1 MEDQVLIGE
10 IGCFY
15 CYDNKKRK
23 EKEPLWFMD
32 AANNL
37 KLCDY
42 CPKCGRKYGEV
53 IVYEQLDEPKSK
65 LGIDTV

>member
-1 MEDQVLIGE
+1 MEEQL

-15 CYDNKKRK
+15 CYDNKHEK
-23 EKEPLWFMD
+23 EKKPLWFMD

-37 KLCDY
+37 KICDY

-53 IVYEQLDEPKSK
+53 PMNEQLESA
-65 LGIDTV
+65 IDVE